1 MCCAAAVLSLLC
13 FETSDGGA
21 LKKTFS
27 KDGQIED
34 AKIEKNQTHAE
45 ETVDKNDAK
54 ETQPVTS
61 NEIAADKASPPTN
74 VDASPAKQT
83 ASGEKKKI
91 VGDPIVLKINGKK
104 EYRRSQILAD
114 MKLVPPQ
121 MVQGISPD
129 KLFAMLVTQKLNTYL
144 MIEQA
149 RKAGLDRTKEF
160 MERLERFKEELLGRT
175 FLIRELA
182 PKAENESALKAR
194 YTKYLVEFKKGR
206 ECKVFHIMLSTEK
219 AAKEVLSSLAKGTD
233 FSKLATEKSEA
244 PSKSKGGEEGYIPL
258 EMLPQEI
265 KDKISSLKDG
275 EYTKDFLKTEN
286 GFHIF
291 KITDSRDTTPQKF
304 EEAKDMLKQVIMH
317 EEMMK
322 LLERLEKQ
330 ARVERFNEDGSP
342 FTPEKEASGPDAA
355 LTSTAAH

>member
-1 MCCAAAVLSLLC
+1 MKFRICCAAAALSLVY

-27 KDGQIED
+27 KEGQIED
-34 AKIEKNQTHAE
+34 AKIEK
-45 ETVDKNDAK
+45 
-54 ETQPVTS
+54 
-61 NEIAADKASPPTN
+61 DKAPADG
-74 VDASPAKQT
+74 VDGKGDSGRTSQT
-83 ASGEKKKI
+83 AQTSSSASSSATKPAAQVEKKKI

-114 MKLVPPQ
+114 MKLIPPQ
-121 MVQGISPD
+121 MVQGIAPD
-129 KLFAMLVTQKLNTYL
+129 KLFEMLVTQKLNTYL

-149 RKAGLDRTKEF
+149 KKAGLDRTKDF
-160 MERLERFKEELLGRT
+160 MERVERFKEELLGRT

-182 PKAENESALKAR
+182 PKAENEAALKAR

-206 ECKVFHIMLSTEK
+206 ECKVFHIMVSSEK
-219 AAKEVLSSLAKGTD
+219 AAKEALESLAKGAD
-233 FSKLATEKSEA
+233 FSKLAAEKSEA

-258 EMLPQEI
+258 DMLPAEI
-265 KDKISSLKDG
+265 KDKISALKDG

-330 ARVERFNEDGSP
+330 AKVERFNEDGSP
-342 FTPEKEASGPDAA
+342 FTPAKETPETPSSTTATQP
-355 LTSTAAH
+355 TAAAS

>member
-1 MCCAAAVLSLLC
+1 MKFRMCCAAAVLSFAY
-13 FETSDGGA
+13 FEASEGGA

-27 KDGQIED
+27 KDGKIED
-34 AKIEKNQTHAE
+34 AKVEKDGASTE
-45 ETVDKNDAK
+45 GDVDKSEAAVAK
-54 ETQPVTS
+54 PS
-61 NEIAADKASPPTN
+61 SPSAGAASAKAVSTKVAAP
-74 VDASPAKQT
+74 
-83 ASGEKKKI
+83 GEKKKI
-91 VGDPIVLKINGKK
+91 VGDPIVLKINGRK

-129 KLFAMLVTQKLNTYL
+129 KLFEMLVTQKLNTYL

-149 RKAGLDRTKEF
+149 KKAGMDRTKEF

-175 FLIRELA
+175 FLIREIA

-206 ECKVFHIMLSTEK
+206 ESKVFHIMLSTEK
-219 AAKEVLSSLAKGTD
+219 AAKDVLASLAKGSD

-244 PSKSKGGEEGYIPL
+244 PSKSKGGDEGYVPL
-258 EMLPQEI
+258 DMLPQEI
-265 KDKISSLKDG
+265 KDKLTALKDG

-291 KITDSRDTTPQKF
+291 KIMDSRDTTPQKF
-304 EEAKDMLKQVIMH
+304 EEAKDMLKQVVMH

-330 ARVERFNEDGSP
+330 AKVERFNEDGSP
-342 FTPEKEASGPDAA
+342 FVPEKEAPETPASAA
-355 LTSTAAH
+355 APASAAK